1 MQDEQYLARLRTHWK
16 RKAAFT
22 PMVRLTEIVGL
33 TSTSSVH
40 AMVERLC
47 EAD

>member
-1 MQDEQYLARLRTHWK
+1 
-16 RKAAFT
+16 
-22 PMVRLTEIVGL
+22 MVRLTEIVGL